1 MHTSIAAQTITFH
14 KTEAAAL
21 ALATTNQAADPDTYY
36 RVEHGDRGFF
46 VALYEGAER
55 LGTL

>member
-1 MHTSIAAQTITFH
+1 MHLSIATQTITFH

-21 ALATTNQAADPDTYY
+21 ALAATNQSADPDTDY

-46 VALYEGAER
+46 VALYEGGER